1 MEQRAGIIEKDIGNA
16 QINQAMG
23 TSFHSRTFRKS

>member
-23 TSFHSRTFRKS
+23 IILDRTILN